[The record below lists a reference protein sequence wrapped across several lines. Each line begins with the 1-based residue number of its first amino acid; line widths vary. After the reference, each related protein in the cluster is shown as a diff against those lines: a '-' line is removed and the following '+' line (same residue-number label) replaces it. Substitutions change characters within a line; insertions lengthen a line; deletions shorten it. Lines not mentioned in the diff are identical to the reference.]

1 MYCMVQINS
10 LFKREKNIHQNRVQV
25 FTCHKLICKQEH
37 LMLNLTLHK
46 SVAWSSSA
54 SCFQQLINIIY
65 SQVLQQFKIDISAN
79 TFKEQPGSGV
89 VGDCDSSRFSMQ
101 Q

>member
-65 SQVLQQFKIDISAN
+65 SQVLQQFKIYLQ
-79 TFKEQPGSGV
+79 TQREPGSGV

>member
-10 LFKREKNIHQNRVQV
+10 LFKREKNVHQNRVQV

-65 SQVLQQFKIDISAN
+65 SQVLQQFKIYLQTHSKRARQR
-79 TFKEQPGSGV
+79 TGRGL
-89 VGDCDSSRFSMQ
+89 
-101 Q
+101 